1 MRFSYY
7 ITENKRDNSHLVSG
21 IGLAFYPTEPMN
33 TSKVLHQEVP
43 VLTEANDVSRIRKT
57 VVGYASRLVS
67 ELGNK
72 GNAVNQTELANQV
85 RLKILVVDDSPVSR
99 KLVEFTLCHRG
110 YELLFAR
117 TGKEAVDAFRKHQPL
132 LVLMNW
138 TLPDISGEEL
148 CYEIRSISEE
158 CHTYIIVLTGRTD
171 KNCLVRALAAGADD
185 YITKPFDA
193 GELLAR
199 VSAGFRLAELCQR
212 IAKKNVLLEEL
223 ALTDGL
229 TGLPNR
235 RAIENWAQTQL
246 SSAVRHGFSFWV
258 VMADLDHFK
267 HVNDA
272 FGHEAGDAVL
282 KKFAK
287 ILRSQLRNGDICGR
301 FGGEE
306 FLIVMTYVN
315 RDDVYKVID
324 RIRLELQMSPVQLR
338 DSTLV
343 ATASFGIA
351 GFEQSAGSQALETLQ
366 CLADRALYSAKKG
379 GRNRVEIAAAVA

>member
-1 MRFSYY
+1 MKTFKKLRHD
-7 ITENKRDNSHLVSG
+7 TP
-21 IGLAFYPTEPMN
+21 AQP
-33 TSKVLHQEVP
+33 
-43 VLTEANDVSRIRKT
+43 EASDISRIRKT

-67 ELGNK
+67 GVATN
-72 GNAVNQTELANQV
+72 GDAVDHTELQNQLH
-85 RLKILVVDDSPVSR
+85 LKILVIDDSPVSR
-99 KLVEFTLCHRG
+99 KLVELTLCHRG

-117 TGKEAVDAFRKHQPL
+117 TGKEAIDAFREHQPL

-138 TLPDISGEEL
+138 TLPDFTGEEL
-148 CYEIRSISEE
+148 CHEIRSASED

-185 YITKPFDA
+185 YLTKPFDA

-199 VSAGFRLAELCQR
+199 IGAGFRLAELCQR

-246 SSAVRHGFSFWV
+246 SSAIRHGFSFWV

-287 ILRSQLRNGDICGR
+287 ILKSQLRDGDICGR

-306 FLIVMTYVN
+306 FLIVMTYLN
-315 RDDVYKVID
+315 RDSVYKVID
-324 RIRLELQMSPVQLR
+324 RIRLELQMSPLQLR

-351 GFEQSAGSQALETLQ
+351 GFEQSGGSPALGTLQ
-366 CLADRALYSAKKG
+366 SLADKALYSAKKG

>member
-1 MRFSYY
+1 
-7 ITENKRDNSHLVSG
+7 
-21 IGLAFYPTEPMN
+21 MN
-33 TSKVLHQEVP
+33 TSKELRHDTP
-43 VLTEANDVSRIRKT
+43 ARPDANDISRIRKT
-57 VVGYASRLVS
+57 ALGFASDLASKFRNS
-67 ELGNK
+67 
-72 GNAVNQTELANQV
+72 GNAVENGEVANQV
-85 RLKILVVDDSPVSR
+85 PLKILVVDDSPVSR
-99 KLVEFTLCHRG
+99 KLVELTLCHRG
-110 YELLFAR
+110 YELIFAR
-117 TGKEAVDAFRKHQPL
+117 TGKEAIAAFRESQPP

-138 TLPDISGEEL
+138 TLPDTTGEEL
-148 CYEIRSISEE
+148 CHQIRSGSEH
-158 CHTYIIVLTGRTD
+158 CHPYIIVLTARTD
-171 KNCLVRALAAGADD
+171 KKCLVRALGAGADD
-185 YITKPFDA
+185 YLTKPFDA
-193 GELLAR
+193 DELLAR
-199 VSAGFRLAELCQR
+199 IGAGFRLAELCQR

-246 SSAVRHGFSFWV
+246 SNAVRHGFSFWV
-258 VMADLDHFK
+258 VMADLDNFK

-272 FGHEAGDAVL
+272 FGHETGDAVL

-306 FLIVMTYVN
+306 FLIVMTYLN
-315 RDDVYKVID
+315 RDSVYRVID
-324 RIRLELQMSPVQLR
+324 RIRLELQMSPLQLR

-351 GFEQSAGSQALETLQ
+351 GFEQSEGSPALKTLQ
-366 CLADRALYSAKKG
+366 GLADKALYSAKKG